1 MLRWKRAQ
9 RRCAIPN
16 SPPSVVLPRANGSIE
31 KYLHP
36 LGWCYSDK
44 FFVVVFFKFGLHF
57 SPRAHLQIL
66 QSAQGA
72 KSFLV
77 PRTSPSASSRVALVA
92 CLKSINHPSCS
103 HGGSLAHELREEW
116 EVGRV
121 GKAFWQNA
129 QADPCSDWEGQK
141 KEKKNWGHSSLCVV
155 CCPHAASSDGWSLL
169 LGEVW
174 GHQSQNGWCQGGPF
188 LGLIRDWPESPFQ
201 NNKNRMQFCRLKNTN
216 MIFVSLETVPVH
228 DVDYN
233 TVCTFIFPQNIQSG
247 PCQSSLTFSPRHI
260 F

>member
-1 MLRWKRAQ
+1 MGGASLMNSAKNGRWE
-9 RRCAIPN
+9 
-16 SPPSVVLPRANGSIE
+16 GSE
-31 KYLHP
+31 RL
-36 LGWCYSDK
+36 
-44 FFVVVFFKFGLHF
+44 FGRTLK
-57 SPRAHLQIL
+57 LT
-66 QSAQGA
+66 
-72 KSFLV
+72 LV
-77 PRTSPSASSRVALVA
+77 PT
-92 CLKSINHPSCS
+92 
-103 HGGSLAHELREEW
+103 
-116 EVGRV
+116 GR
-121 GKAFWQNA
+121 
-129 QADPCSDWEGQK
+129 GQK
-141 KEKKNWGHSSLCVV
+141 KQTKNWGHSSLCVV
-155 CCPHAASSDGWSLL
+155 CFPHSASSDGWSLL

>member
-129 QADPCSDWEGQK
+129 QADPCSDWEGPK
-141 KEKKNWGHSSLCVV
+141 KTNKKLGSLIT
-155 CCPHAASSDGWSLL
+155 L
-169 LGEVW
+169 
-174 GHQSQNGWCQGGPF
+174 
-188 LGLIRDWPESPFQ
+188 
-201 NNKNRMQFCRLKNTN
+201 
-216 MIFVSLETVPVH
+216 
-228 DVDYN
+228 
-233 TVCTFIFPQNIQSG
+233 
-247 PCQSSLTFSPRHI
+247 
-260 F
+260 